1 MANIMDYLE
10 WRGDLDFRKAPFNEV
25 DNLILT
31 QIVYLDLDGVV
42 PGIDRESKVTVAEA
56 GQRYFHKYPI
66 ETVNAMPRLKKNAS
80 FLLNTMMKSERFK
93 NCYLSKYVEDISVEE
108 ESQFSAMKIDLDD
121 GSVFLSFSGTDNT
134 VVGWKEN
141 FNMSYLTETPGQKK
155 AVRYVQETVPFYK
168 NKLRFGGHSKGGNL
182 AVYAAMCAKRSI
194 QNRLIAIYNNDGPG
208 FTRKMIC
215 ENGYQA
221 VMDRIHTILPQSSV
235 VGMLLEHEEDME
247 IIQSSNTGLMQH
259 DAFSWEVKG
268 PAFVHMDDLEEDSI
282 YLDRTL
288 KSWIGGLND
297 GQRRQFVEALFGI
310 LENAQITDLDQLG
323 KIKFGQLLELW
334 KALEGLEPESKAALK
349 DTLFQLF
356 ETAVRMRMQEKE
368 QSELDE

>member
-1 MANIMDYLE
+1 MANMMDYLE
-10 WRGDLDFRKAPFNEV
+10 WRGDLDFHKAPFNEV

-31 QIVYLDLDGVV
+31 QIIYLDLEGVV
-42 PGIDRESKVTVAEA
+42 PEIDRDSKVTVAEA

-66 ETVNAMPRLKKNAS
+66 EIVNAMPRLKKSAS
-80 FLLNTMMKSERFK
+80 FLLKAMMESERFK

-108 ESQFSAMKIDLDD
+108 ESQFSAVKIDLDD

-141 FNMSYLTETPGQKK
+141 FNMSYLQETPGQQK

-194 QNRLIAIYNNDGPG
+194 QNRLIAVYNNDGPG

-215 ENGYQA
+215 EDGYQA
-221 VMDRIHTILPQSSV
+221 VMNRIHTILPQSSV

-268 PAFVHMDDLEEDSI
+268 PAFVHMDELEEDSI

-297 GQRRQFVEALFGI
+297 EQRHQFVEALFGI

-334 KALEGLEPESKAALK
+334 KAMEGLEPESKAALK
-349 DTLFQLF
+349 DTLLKLF
-356 ETAVRMRMQEKE
+356 EAAVRMRIQKKE
-368 QSELDE
+368 QTELDE